1 MISWFRKKSR
11 VEILKERYT
20 FLMKRSFE
28 TALKDTEKSE
38 KMHRQADKIF
48 QEIQYLSLQRSDK

>member
-1 MISWFRKKSR
+1 MISLFRKKSR
-11 VEILKERYT
+11 VEKLKERYT

-48 QEIQYLSLQRSDK
+48 QEIQYLSLQQSDK